1 MRKSS
6 LFLIVML
13 VLGPQVAFPQDVQT
27 KEVTTE
33 DDQTIEF
40 AYRIPASVKE
50 PSPTIVFIHGGAR
63 KVGIDPLKK
72 WLNTQKTE
80 LAFFERGYI
89 CVEADY
95 RTYKEAM
102 RSKGPILDC
111 KAVVEEVKKIPLVDP
126 DKIILYGGSGGGSIT
141 FELISLPIDVAA
153 AVVGEPA
160 FLIYCGLI
168 DKREGAEKTFDDP
181 FQYYTEERKAVTR
194 AKMSH
199 ISVPL
204 LIIHSDVHRLN
215 SFNDTILKPEL
226 TAMKKPHEVWF
237 YPDLKHGF
245 YWGKEDFINDPTFR
259 KMIAAADD
267 FIRRSLNHYRGK

>member
-1 MRKSS
+1 MA
-6 LFLIVML
+6 
-13 VLGPQVAFPQDVQT
+13 Q
-27 KEVTTE
+27 
-33 DDQTIEF
+33 
-40 AYRIPASVKE
+40 AYKI
-50 PSPTIVFIHGGAR
+50 
-63 KVGIDPLKK
+63 
-72 WLNTQKTE
+72 
-80 LAFFERGYI
+80 
-89 CVEADY
+89 
-95 RTYKEAM
+95 
-102 RSKGPILDC
+102 
-111 KAVVEEVKKIPLVDP
+111 EEVKKIPLVDP

-160 FLIYCGLI
+160 FLIYCGLV

-204 LIIHSDVHRLN
+204 LIIHSDVHQLN

-245 YWGKEDFINDPTFR
+245 YWGKEEFIDDPTFR
-259 KMIAAADD
+259 KMITAVDD